1 MSNDT
6 IFNIEDIGEKI
17 IEKLMLDK
25 QIDEVIATDLF
36 FNSAT
41 FADLETEITQL
52 RKLSLPEIYEIL
64 KLELKKQ

>member
-41 FADLETEITQL
+41 FADPETEVTQL
-52 RKLSLPEIYEIL
+52 RKFSLPEIYEIL

>member
-6 IFNIEDIGEKI
+6 IFGIEDIGEKI

-25 QIDEVIATDLF
+25 QIDEVLATDLF

-41 FADLETEITQL
+41 FVELETESTQL
-52 RKLSLPEIYEIL
+52 YQLSWQEIYEVL